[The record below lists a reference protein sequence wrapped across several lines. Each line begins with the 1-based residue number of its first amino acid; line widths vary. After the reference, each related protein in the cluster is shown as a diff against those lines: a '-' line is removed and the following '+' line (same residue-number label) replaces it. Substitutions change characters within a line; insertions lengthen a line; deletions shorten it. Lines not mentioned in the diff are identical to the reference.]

1 MKRERGG
8 SQKSFWSAPAC
19 GLIGNGIQKQRDK
32 QQQLQQRKPLQMS
45 KHKCDQS
52 TTLHRSPQV
61 LNGLGETLSG
71 SQSTPTNRCRLA
83 NGTQVH
89 FLALTGEAKDCGK
102 SWERSHN
109 VTPELRVCSF
119 TALESIEFTMS
130 PCLRYFSKNSWEE
143 TNIFHIQWEL
153 SYKINVVTRA
163 RTSLDP
169 CWILFSLPTEQ
180 TGLWMT
186 LSIWDCITSCN
197 TSTNLG
203 ITQGSYLWTS
213 ALPSISSCLTFSQ
226 TNRHSSVCPPT
237 SVSGSQ
243 IAST

>member
-1 MKRERGG
+1 
-8 SQKSFWSAPAC
+8 
-19 GLIGNGIQKQRDK
+19 
-32 QQQLQQRKPLQMS
+32 MS

-71 SQSTPTNRCRLA
+71 SQSTPTNRGRLA

-89 FLALTGEAKDCGK
+89 FPALTGEAKDCGK

-119 TALESIEFTMS
+119 TALELIEFTMS

-143 TNIFHIQWEL
+143 TNKVHIQWDL

-163 RTSLDP
+163 RTSLDS
-169 CWILFSLPTEQ
+169 CWILFSLPTKQ
-180 TGLWMT
+180 ILKVFRKQKSRKASGPDGISPACLKVCADQLAPIFTPDLWSCAKFPAASKAPPSFPSPKSLKSLAVT
-186 LSIWDCITSCN
+186 TTDLSLSRLWSCR
-197 TSTNLG
+197 
-203 ITQGSYLWTS
+203 YLREWS
-213 ALPSISSCLTFSQ
+213 W
-226 TNRHSSVCPPT
+226 PPE
-237 SVSGSQ
+237 GHH
-243 IAST
+243 

>member
-71 SQSTPTNRCRLA
+71 SQSTPTNRGRLA

-89 FLALTGEAKDCGK
+89 FPALTGEAKDCGK

-109 VTPELRVCSF
+109 AYMVLFDENSLIVSNADILHCCTYNPTNNKC
-119 TALESIEFTMS
+119 AH
-130 PCLRYFSKNSWEE
+130 YFC
-143 TNIFHIQWEL
+143 H
-153 SYKINVVTRA
+153 
-163 RTSLDP
+163 D
-169 CWILFSLPTEQ
+169 
-180 TGLWMT
+180 
-186 LSIWDCITSCN
+186 
-197 TSTNLG
+197 
-203 ITQGSYLWTS
+203 
-213 ALPSISSCLTFSQ
+213 
-226 TNRHSSVCPPT
+226 
-237 SVSGSQ
+237 
-243 IAST
+243 